1 LQILDWQNLRTLCYF
16 SQAAGDRLIRSTE
29 GPRVTDNDPD
39 PSLRA
44 RDLVGLGSL
53 LLGCLLV
60 GLAVGWL
67 VDDRLGAAPVFT
79 LLGLAIGVAAGI
91 WVSWLRIRLFLR
103 S

>member
-1 LQILDWQNLRTLCYF
+1 LCYF
-16 SQAAGDRLIRSTE
+16 SQAANSRLIPPTE
-29 GPRVTDNDPD
+29 RPRVTSNDPD

-44 RDLVGLGSL
+44 RDLVGLGSVV
-53 LLGCLLV
+53 LGCLLV

-67 VDDRLGAAPVFT
+67 LDDRLGAAPVFT
-79 LLGLAIGVAAGI
+79 LLGLAIGLAAGI